1 MSERR
6 VALVTG
12 ASSGIGLHTA
22 LGLAR
27 AGMRVI
33 MPGRHPARTETARQ
47 LVTAQTG
54 SDSVDILLA
63 DFSRLAEVRRL
74 ADQVLSAVDHLDV
87 LVNNAGLFSPRRR
100 LSSDGF
106 ELTLASTIWRRSC
119 SPISCSTVSGPR
131 RPRASSPSLR
141 KRIAASA
148 STSTI

>member
-1 MSERR
+1 VPERR

-33 MPGRHPARTETARQ
+33 MAGRHTARETARQ

-148 STSTI
+148 STSMI